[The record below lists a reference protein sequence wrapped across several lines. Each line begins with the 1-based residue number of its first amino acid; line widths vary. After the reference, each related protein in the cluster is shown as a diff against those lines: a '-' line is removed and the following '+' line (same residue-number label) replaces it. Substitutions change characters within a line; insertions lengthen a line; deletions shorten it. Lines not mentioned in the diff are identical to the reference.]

1 MKPTLKVFK
10 EAINKCNGNLSAL
23 SRQLGIPRST
33 IYQWVCKDEEFK
45 QVMHDARMRIF
56 DNVLAVSEV
65 MAVGIPEKDENGR
78 IIGWIERPDSNMAK
92 YLLGML
98 GKNDGFGA
106 EEVNVNVDI
115 KNGVSIHKWLQLN
128 QDKDDADNS

>member
-1 MKPTLKVFK
+1 MKPTLEVFRDG
-10 EAINKCNGNLSAL
+10 INKCNGNLSVYA
-23 SRQLGIPRST
+23 RQLGVQRST
-33 IYQWVCKDEEFK
+33 VYTWISGDEEFK
-45 QVMHDARMRIF
+45 QVLHDARMRIF

-65 MAVGIPEKDENGR
+65 MAVGIPEKDHNGK

-98 GKNDGFGA
+98 GRNEGFGA
-106 EEVNVNVDI
+106 EELNLNLDI

-128 QDKDDADNS
+128 QDNDDTDNS